1 MNVSLSLAMEGVRSA
16 IDQQATVAR
25 RVTSMAGDAQ
35 NADLATQSVKQVE
48 NQQAVSANAKVAQTV
63 NPMLGTLV
71 DIVS

>member
-16 IDQQATVAR
+16 MDQQATVAR

-35 NADLATQSVKQVE
+35 NVDLATQSVKQVQ